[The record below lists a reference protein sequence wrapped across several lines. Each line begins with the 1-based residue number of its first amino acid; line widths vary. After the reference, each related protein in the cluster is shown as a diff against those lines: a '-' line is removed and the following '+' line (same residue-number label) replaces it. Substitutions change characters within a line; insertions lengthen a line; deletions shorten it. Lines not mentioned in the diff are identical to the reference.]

1 MEDLKRYIKEISKY
15 SFWILAGLVLL
26 LSSVIFYLTSSS
38 MYSSISQRISTV
50 NGVFSKINEIS
61 GKTSTHPN
69 ELSHK
74 EMERRLEGLVSDVD
88 QAWQFQYERQKEF
101 LTWPANAFQY
111 PKVREIFDGLRP
123 FEKNVAFPL
132 PEPIPSPLDQV
143 TVRDRDVYK
152 SYIEP
157 EFPALARRIGSTW
170 KFVLDAKAMSPAGG
184 GFEPPGGGAFG
195 GGLTGGA
202 VAKPDDSKDL
212 VRWPE
217 AAQKE
222 LISTALPWYA
232 RSTPPTIHEIYYT
245 QEDIW
250 LLRGIMDILANTN
263 SDAKENFQ
271 AVVRE
276 IEWIRWGSKAS
287 RDAGS
292 LSGAGPAA
300 GGGGG
305 LMGMM
310 GGGGPPSEA
319 ESGGGPPSGYGG
331 MGGGGKGGAMV
342 PAGTGRAKDPAEGR
356 YVDTSFKP
364 LTGAQLRGAMDLK
377 SAPDAVIAVA
387 KRIPVR
393 MRLKI
398 DESQLGRL
406 ITECGNGKMMLEVL
420 QVRYNTDAT
429 SSGGAAGSGGG
440 AGGFGGEGEGN
451 MPGLGATGAGGSGAE
466 LRSDGDMGGE
476 PESGEG
482 GAPAGMGGS
491 GGLGSGSANRS
502 TNGEVAVEIFG
513 LVYLYNP
520 PANLSGT
527 KAVDAPAGQADGAPV
542 AGDSTPQAPAT
553 APGQPAGTADP
564 GTPAAPAVPTDPGT
578 PAEPAA
584 PPAPAAPADPGTP
597 ADPAVPADPGTP
609 ADPAVPA
616 DPGTP
621 APENPSTN
629 PASGNN

>member
-1 MEDLKRYIKEISKY
+1 MDDLKRYIKEISKY

-132 PEPIPSPLDQV
+132 PEPMPAPLNQV

-195 GGLTGGA
+195 GGLTGGTA
-202 VAKPDDSKDL
+202 ARPDDSKDL

-331 MGGGGKGGAMV
+331 MGGGGKGSSMV
-342 PAGTGRAKDPAEGR
+342 PAGAGRAKDPAEGR

-364 LTGAQLRGAMDLK
+364 LTGAQLRSAMDLK

-429 SSGGAAGSGGG
+429 SSGGAAGSAGG
-440 AGGFGGEGEGN
+440 AGGFGGGGEGN
-451 MPGLGATGAGGSGAE
+451 MPGLGATGAGSGAE

-491 GGLGSGSANRS
+491 GGLGSGSASRS

-527 KAVDAPAGQADGAPV
+527 KAVDAPAGQADAAPV
-542 AGDSTPQAPAT
+542 AGDSNPQAPAT
-553 APGQPAGTADP
+553 DPGQPAGTADP
-564 GTPAAPAVPTDPGT
+564 GTPAAPAVPSDPGTPADPGTPVEPGT

-609 ADPAVPA
+609 A
-616 DPGTP
+616 
-621 APENPSTN
+621 PENPSTN